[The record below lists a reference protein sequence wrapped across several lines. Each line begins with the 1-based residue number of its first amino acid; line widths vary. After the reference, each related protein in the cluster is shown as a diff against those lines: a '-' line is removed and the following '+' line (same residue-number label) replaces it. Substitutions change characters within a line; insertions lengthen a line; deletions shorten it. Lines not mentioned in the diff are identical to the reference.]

1 MKKSI
6 FLAIA
11 LAALAAAGAVFAMPD
26 AHALVA
32 HALTAHAD
40 VAQLL
45 MAVAPVGITIRGLKA
60 KKAEALQAAQTL
72 NAVSDRDLTADEQKA
87 LDGHIEQIKTLNA
100 QIERAEFLANQEA
113 GMNAAG
119 VIVRDGTLTVTDN
132 AAADPRRGFTSFGE
146 FARAVANAQIGR
158 GRDTRLDIGAAAPG
172 TVSNESSGADG
183 GFAIPTQFS
192 SDLWRLS
199 LGEDSLIPMT
209 QNTEITSNSM
219 LFPKDETTPWGGNG
233 VQVYWQNE
241 ALVGNASKLQIGS
254 QALVLHKMMALV
266 PVTNELID
274 DGFAIG
280 SYLQAVA
287 PERITY
293 KANEAIL
300 FGDGVGKPRGALV
313 SPAAVIQAKDS
324 GQATLT
330 VSAANISNMVSRLL
344 VGQLKTAIWIA
355 TPDLLPP
362 LEQITLGNY
371 PIFLPNQS
379 AAEGSYGLLKGRP
392 LMLSEHASA
401 FTSQGDLNLV
411 SMKGYRTITKAGG
424 IQTATSMHLYF
435 DADATAFKF
444 TFRLNG
450 EPILSKPVTPP
461 KSSNTRSYFVTLAAR

>member
-1 MKKSI
+1 MS
-6 FLAIA
+6 
-11 LAALAAAGAVFAMPD
+11 
-26 AHALVA
+26 
-32 HALTAHAD
+32 T
-40 VAQLL
+40 
-45 MAVAPVGITIRGLKA
+45 TIRALKA
-60 KKAEALQAAQTL
+60 KKADALQAANVL
-72 NAVSDRDLTADEQKA
+72 NAITDRTLSAEEQTA
-87 LDGHIEQIKTLNA
+87 LDGHIANITGLNA
-100 QIERAEFLANQEA
+100 QIERAEFLANQDA
-113 GMNAAG
+113 GLNASGGIEIPACASIS
-119 VIVRDGTLTVTDN
+119 VSENV
-132 AAADPRRGFTSFGE
+132 AADPKRGWNSFGD
-146 FARAVANAQIGR
+146 FARASARAQIGLGVDR
-158 GRDTRLDIGAAAPG
+158 RLNAAAPG
-172 TVSNESSGADG
+172 TVSNESGGADG
-183 GFAIPTQFS
+183 GFAIPPQFS

-209 QNTEITSNSM
+209 QNTEITGNSM

-241 ALVGNASKLQIGS
+241 ANAATGSKLQIGS

-274 DGFAIG
+274 DGLAIG
-280 SYLQAVA
+280 SYLSAVA

-300 FGDGVGKPRGALV
+300 FGDGVGKPRGALS

-330 VSAANISNMVSRLL
+330 VSASNISNMVSRLL
-344 VGQLKTAIWIA
+344 VGEMKNAIWIA
-355 TPDLLPP
+355 TPDILPT
-362 LEQITLGNY
+362 LEALTLGQY

-379 AAEGSYGLLKGRP
+379 AAESSYGMLKGRP

-401 FTSQGDLNLV
+401 FTSQGDLNLL
-411 SMKGYRTITKAGG
+411 SLKGYRTITKAGG

-435 DADATAFKF
+435 DADATAFRF